1 MKRLLITGSIGLIGS
16 ILMKRLKDDFE
27 LIGIDIKEIDDGKR
41 HFKVDIS
48 DFKQLCNVFEKIG
61 KIDYIIHLAADARV
75 NADWQSIL
83 KNNIIGTKNIYEC
96 ARIYKVKKVIF
107 ASSNHVTGGYEGI
120 SPKLYKQERRPLIK
134 VTDPI
139 RPDSDYAT
147 SKAFGEAIARQY
159 YELYGIHSICLRIGT
174 VLEDDDPTKNERT
187 MRTWLSHNDLVQL
200 VKKSIFSNQPFGIY
214 YGVSN
219 NKGRFWDI
227 SNAEKEIGYHPK
239 DDASKLGS
247 S

>member
-1 MKRLLITGSIGLIGS
+1 MKRLLITGSKGLIGS
-16 ILMKRLKDDFE
+16 ILMKRLKDEFE

-48 DFKQLCNVFEKIG
+48 DFKQLCNVFEKIDR
-61 KIDYIIHLAADARV
+61 IDYIIHLAADARV

-120 SPKLYKQERRPLIK
+120 PPRLHKLKNPPLIK

-147 SKAFGEAIARQY
+147 SNLNLPVSRLKGDIGKANTS
-159 YELYGIHSICLRIGT
+159 L
-174 VLEDDDPTKNERT
+174 
-187 MRTWLSHNDLVQL
+187 
-200 VKKSIFSNQPFGIY
+200 
-214 YGVSN
+214 
-219 NKGRFWDI
+219 
-227 SNAEKEIGYHPK
+227 
-239 DDASKLGS
+239 
-247 S
+247 